1 MALALAPGDTMRA
14 HRLYGP
20 SPEEPE
26 PLRPVPDLEGM
37 PVVDVE
43 GHSAGTVHGSLAEER
58 SGLIRYLDVA
68 LDEDNRHVL
77 VPLGHVRLERE
88 RGRPLLHL
96 LGATREELRRIPPY
110 DGERRV
116 DESYGRRIAQA
127 YGKLFHGERYYAHP
141 PTTIAGCTREHP
153 IIRGPRSRTTARRFD
168 PQHDP
173 GRGDAEDEPD
183 IRRWPLHAG
192 GRRVGTSTTSPS
204 TRRRKVRYAIVGIE
218 RKVPG
223 PHPVGYL
230 RVRADEQIVE
240 APALVEEDLRALPT
254 YTSPEPIPRKLEQR
268 VRTTLDERLDGDGR
282 HFRRPD
288 YEPGG
293 ARWDGRVEG

>member
-1 MALALAPGDTMRA
+1 ARRRKARQQASGALVLCLTWGTSCRIKSHVRAAYPATRRTRPVSRNLHAPAQGCQGMALAFPPRDTMRA

-26 PLRPVPDLEGM
+26 PLRPVPDLEGT

-96 LGATREELRRIPPY
+96 LGATREELHRIPPY

-116 DESYGRRIAQA
+116 DESYGRRIARA
-127 YGKLFHGERYYAHP
+127 HGKLFHGERYYAHP
-141 PTTIAGCTREHP
+141 AYDHRGLYAGDHP
-153 IIRGPRSRTTARRFD
+153 ILRGPGIPHHRAPLQPLSTI
-168 PQHDP
+168 
-173 GRGDAEDEPD
+173 PD
-183 IRRWPLHAG
+183 
-192 GRRVGTSTTSPS
+192 
-204 TRRRKVRYAIVGIE
+204 
-218 RKVPG
+218 
-223 PHPVGYL
+223 
-230 RVRADEQIVE
+230 
-240 APALVEEDLRALPT
+240 
-254 YTSPEPIPRKLEQR
+254 
-268 VRTTLDERLDGDGR
+268 
-282 HFRRPD
+282 
-288 YEPGG
+288 
-293 ARWDGRVEG
+293 